1 MPSCGTPDLVRKI
14 RDWGGAKIQEQY
26 ENSQPAT
33 EETEGTEDAED
44 GHKLVRIPASEEVA
58 RKVFMTNVILE
69 QLYICSAN
77 LAIAAAEAD
86 DEIRNRTA
94 YHIPTVAKAQFVDTA
109 KWLATDAAKYRENQ
123 PEQNEIPVLAIDL
136 RLFHKDGFE
145 RAEELCLFKPHI
157 GQHGS
162 ELGAQDY
169 FEEWINSY
177 PGSNAA
183 AATELHTSRLF
194 ACSR

>member
-1 MPSCGTPDLVRKI
+1 
-14 RDWGGAKIQEQY
+14 
-26 ENSQPAT
+26 
-33 EETEGTEDAED
+33 
-44 GHKLVRIPASEEVA
+44 
-58 RKVFMTNVILE
+58 MTNVILE

-86 DEIRNRTA
+86 DEIMETEPQTTSQRSRKRYVPKEDGTMVIFDPEVVPWTQCGGG
-94 YHIPTVAKAQFVDTA
+94 YTVGYFAAICLEHVFPFKRLESFQQFVDTA
-109 KWLATDAAKYRENQ
+109 KWLPTDAAKYRENQ

-136 RLFHKDGFE
+136 RLFRKDGFE

-183 AATELHTSRLF
+183 AAAELHTSRLS
-194 ACSR
+194 ACCMLSCIRSVAL

>member
-1 MPSCGTPDLVRKI
+1 MRRWIQSRISRSYLPRICFS
-14 RDWGGAKIQEQY
+14 IQE
-26 ENSQPAT
+26 T
-33 EETEGTEDAED
+33 
-44 GHKLVRIPASEEVA
+44 
-58 RKVFMTNVILE
+58 
-69 QLYICSAN
+69 
-77 LAIAAAEAD
+77 
-86 DEIRNRTA
+86 RT
-94 YHIPTVAKAQFVDTA
+94 IQQFVDTA

-123 PEQNEIPVLAIDL
+123 PEQNEVPVLAIYL

-162 ELGAQDY
+162 ELGARDY

-194 ACSR
+194 ACCILSCI